1 MYLVLEG
8 RGPIKSLEA
17 SFRLVE
23 GQWWY
28 AFGFIVLL
36 IVGAVVIVS
45 APVVP
50 VAVVLEILGWE
61 QAFSGG
67 IAEIVFGGLLN
78 MVLEPLGL
86 ALTLSMY
93 YELRARKPR
102 IPAPDDE

>member
-28 AFGFIVLL
+28 AFGFMLL
-36 IVGAVVIVS
+36 IIVAAVVVIS
-45 APVVP
+45 ALVVP
-50 VAVVLEILGWE
+50 AAVVAEIMGWD
-61 QAFSGG
+61 FSVSGG
-67 IAEIVFGGLLN
+67 LAEIALGGLLN

-86 ALTLSMY
+86 ALMLSMY

-102 IPAPDDE
+102 IPVQDDE